1 MASNSIKKIKDY
13 RALVHIDSHL
23 ATSQINNTSDV
34 VVLFCLNDFTKEN
47 GCTKI
52 WPGSHLTGIRI
63 QNEKKKISKKFK
75 YVEAKKGSIV
85 FFPGT
90 NLASNWSK

>member
-34 VVLFCLNDFTKEN
+34 VVLFCLNDFTKEQWMYKN
-47 GCTKI
+47 MA
-52 WPGSHLTGIRI
+52 R
-63 QNEKKKISKKFK
+63 
-75 YVEAKKGSIV
+75 
-85 FFPGT
+85 
-90 NLASNWSK
+90 